1 MALTSRKVKTVP
13 SFLWHINKKR
23 STIMELTKRR
33 LKEIIAEEMQHLAD
47 TGDIN
52 MITEA
57 EKKAFAIILE
67 KLTPKQLEEMG
78 LKRV

>member
-1 MALTSRKVKTVP
+1 
-13 SFLWHINKKR
+13 
-23 STIMELTKRR
+23 MELTKRR
-33 LKEIIAEEMQHLAD
+33 LKEIIAEEMNHLAE

-57 EKKAFAIILE
+57 EKRAFAIILE
-67 KLTPKQLEEMG
+67 KLTPKELEEMG